1 MQPPAGIDVPMP
13 PVAGLAPPPG
23 LGVTIPP
30 GASAAL
36 PPGTRVV
43 LPPGMQVSI
52 PFSKGVS
59 MVPAVPF
66 KPKAKLGTREALL
79 EMANAAVNAMMAAE
93 PALVTL

>member
-30 GASAAL
+30 GA
-36 PPGTRVV
+36 RVV